1 MILGKR
7 YKPSRVKISSWS
19 RATKTRQQFCHRGFT
34 CHSNLWFVLLAHF
47 DCLKTSLW
55 HDFFFRG
62 LSNWNLSNSTSSY
75 GFSLASFLRINMNFC
90 LDLPFTYR
98 RRPAL
103 RWLLNIIALY
113 SNIHLPLNYCNP
125 DQFDLDLT
133 SLPLPLVQQALERG
147 ALHKHKWDGTAVIT
161 QIKSNQIANKF
172 MASKLR
178 CLLNWQ

>member
-1 MILGKR
+1 MIPCCKVRTEVLS
-7 YKPSRVKISSWS
+7 SRFHLSFQPLICSLSTLWLFENIFVTWLFFPRSS
-19 RATKTRQQFCHRGFT
+19 K
-34 CHSNLWFVLLAHF
+34 SNL
-47 DCLKTSLW
+47 TSPYGYSLVS
-55 HDFFFRG
+55 FFRKH
-62 LSNWNLSNSTSSY
+62 T
-75 GFSLASFLRINMNFC
+75 NFC
-90 LDLPFTYR
+90 LDLLFTSR

-103 RWLLNIIALY
+103 RWENGCWTSLRFTQI
-113 SNIHLPLNYCNP
+113 STSPGLNYCNP

-133 SLPLPLVQQALERG
+133 SLPLPLVQPALERG